1 MGYRNGL
8 IVECIVYA
16 YKINKNVNSVMRLIV
31 DFTAHIEN
39 LEVGQS
45 ISLNGTC
52 LTITKIMNNHYCEF
66 DITNETIKKT
76 TIGNLKLGDEINME
90 RSIIIGSR
98 LDGHFVLGHI
108 DGVGTINKLEKKL
121 TETKIWIK
129 IPKKLTNFVVQK
141 GSISIDGISLTIVDI
156 INNVFSVCIIPQTLK
171 ITNFGTKKVGDKV
184 NIETDILAKYIIKK

>member
-1 MGYRNGL
+1 MFTG